1 MNIIGDLEQMQ
12 CDPNKFNSKTDSRE
26 NLQKIASDKGF
37 SICDNPG
44 SGNCMFYA
52 LSEQLQSVKGIQISE
67 TELRTN
73 LVQFLGNS
81 PKLVSHLSTGCF
93 RCVCCIKCAVYSREK
108 TEF

>member
-1 MNIIGDLEQMQ
+1 MKSIRDLQQMES
-12 CDPNKFNSKTDSRE
+12 DPNEFNEKTDATE

-67 TELRTN
+67 AELRKK
-73 LVQFLGNS
+73 LVGFLRNS
-81 PKLVSHLSTGCF
+81 PKLVSQRSTGVF
-93 RCVCCIKCAVYSREK
+93 
-108 TEF
+108 

>member
-12 CDPNKFNSKTDSRE
+12 CDPNKFNNKTDSTE

-37 SICDNPG
+37 STCDNPG

-73 LVQFLGNS
+73 LVQFLENS
-81 PKLVSHLSTGCF
+81 PKLVSHSSTGCF
-93 RCVCCIKCAVYSREK
+93 SCICCNKCAFYNREK